1 MHRWT
6 TLLLPACCFSACGGE
21 AAQAREPEVPVAS
34 AMTVP
39 SVVAATPVAPPPP
52 EVAPPRSAATVTA
65 AESPQRASVSLHA
78 AQHNE
83 MCVDA
88 SASRQGRIQLF
99 KCHGHANQRWTFVG
113 QPDGGTQLVG
123 VDGSCIGSVAR
134 DHELG
139 LSPCNGPANRY
150 RFDGGRLTEL
160 VTGTCVTA
168 SDFQNGARVFLDAC
182 SSSSV
187 GQIWTIASP
196 TAAAAEDA
204 AGSAR
209 VREETAWNKARV
221 TGCEFPVS
229 LTGCDAVRIYLAK
242 YPAGGHVEEANKA
255 LAAAQPQLER
265 LQKDE
270 NAWTHADASTCRA
283 RPGTNACDGVDLY
296 LVKFPAGAHAG
307 EARQLVVKP

>member
-1 MHRWT
+1 MPLARDV
-6 TLLLPACCFSACGGE
+6 LPPPA
-21 AAQAREPEVPVAS
+21 VPVP
-34 AMTVP
+34 T
-39 SVVAATPVAPPPP
+39 VAPAG
-52 EVAPPRSAATVTA
+52 VAL
-65 AESPQRASVSLHA
+65 AEHPSQPVVSLHA
-78 AQHNE
+78 GQHNE

-88 SASRQGRIQLF
+88 SASKHGQIQLF
-99 KCHGHANQRWTFVG
+99 NCHGHANQRWRFVG
-113 QPDGGTQLVG
+113 QSDGAIQLVG
-123 VDGSCIGSVAR
+123 AAGSCIGSVAR
-134 DHELG
+134 DNQLG
-139 LSPCNGPANRY
+139 LSPCDGPASRY

-160 VTGTCVTA
+160 VTGACVTA
-168 SDFQNGARVFLDAC
+168 TDFQNGARVFLDAC
-182 SSSSV
+182 SSSNV
-187 GQIWTIASP
+187 GQIWMSATP

-296 LVKFPAGAHAG
+296 LVKFPAGAHAD